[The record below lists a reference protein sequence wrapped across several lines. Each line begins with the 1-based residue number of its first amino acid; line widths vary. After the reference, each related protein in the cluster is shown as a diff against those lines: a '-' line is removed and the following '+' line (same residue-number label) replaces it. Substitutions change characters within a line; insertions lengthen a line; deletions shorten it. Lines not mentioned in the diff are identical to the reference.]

1 MSNLSRALREKNFRE
16 GYREGFQQ
24 SIRESNIAIIKRP
37 MYKHQFPFEEA
48 MELLD
53 LDESKAPEYLALMQT
68 N

>member
-1 MSNLSRALREKNFRE
+1 MSNLSRALRAESFRE

-24 SIRESNIAIIKRP
+24 SIRKSNTEIIKHLMSKRN
-37 MYKHQFPFEEA
+37 FSFEEA
-48 MELLD
+48 MEILD